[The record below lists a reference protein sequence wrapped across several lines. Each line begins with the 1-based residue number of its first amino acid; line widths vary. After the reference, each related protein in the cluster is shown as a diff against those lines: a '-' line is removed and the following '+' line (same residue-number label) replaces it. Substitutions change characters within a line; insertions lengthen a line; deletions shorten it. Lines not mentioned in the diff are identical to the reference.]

1 MFLGELPHFLNS
13 LLYTTE
19 MKIPMEQC
27 RFGGYFEICNI
38 TCNKN
43 QCPLS
48 KYHLLTLFLR
58 KTKIFN
64 NFKLDYAL
72 SVFAINLFIMSNS
85 PLSARRTSPIILIRP
100 VQNEAKKGATL
111 NMQYQ
116 NIYQHTCLH
125 VFQSVTQLFQLFLNS
140 RKLIE

>member
-13 LLYTTE
+13 LLCTTE

-27 RFGGYFEICNI
+27 RFVGYFEICNI

-48 KYHLLTLFLR
+48 KYHLSTLFLR

-64 NFKLDYAL
+64 NLKLDYAL
-72 SVFAINLFIMSNS
+72 SVFAIILFVMSNS
-85 PLSARRTSPIILIRP
+85 PTSARRTSPIIFIRP
-100 VQNEAKKGATL
+100 VHHKAKKGAIL